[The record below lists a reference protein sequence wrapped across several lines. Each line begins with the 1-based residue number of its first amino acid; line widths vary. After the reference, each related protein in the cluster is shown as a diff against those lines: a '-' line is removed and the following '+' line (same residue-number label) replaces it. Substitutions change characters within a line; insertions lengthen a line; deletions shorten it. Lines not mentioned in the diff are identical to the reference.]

1 MENLPPRSPPRNH
14 HTHGPFQPTI
24 LERTRKINRQIAR
37 EFQELS
43 EYNFILR
50 HIPGT
55 TNTRADAL
63 SRQSNN
69 EEAKEDNNDIIVLP
83 NEVFANATY
92 TSLSEIDAQ
101 CQKEQ
106 IAHKDE
112 IKAWVDHH
120 NLHKHD
126 QLWWKNDTLVVV
138 GNNDLRRGVI
148 Q

>member
-1 MENLPPRSPPRNH
+1 L
-14 HTHGPFQPTI
+14 
-24 LERTRKINRQIAR
+24 
-37 EFQELS
+37 

-55 TNTRADAL
+55 TNTRADTL
-63 SRQSNN
+63 LRRSNN
-69 EEAKEDNNDIIVLP
+69 EEAKEDNNNIIVLP
-83 NEVFANATY
+83 NEVFANTTY

-106 IAHKDE
+106 IAHEDE
-112 IKAWVDHH
+112 IKVWVDHH